1 MKSLLLIQIL
11 ISLFLVMLLWQT
23 FRRWQQA
30 ILSVAELA
38 GWSIL
43 WLTIGVV
50 FWLPN
55 SATKLANILGIGRGA
70 DLVTY
75 IAIIFLLFFIY
86 RLTVRIDKIERNL
99 TKVVRQNAL
108 KEVPFSSGSDQL
120 NKS

>member
-1 MKSLLLIQIL
+1 
-11 ISLFLVMLLWQT
+11 MLLWQT
-23 FRRWQQA
+23 FRRWRQG
-30 ILSVAELA
+30 ILSIVELF
-38 GWSIL
+38 GWGVL
-43 WLTIGVV
+43 WLAIGVV

-75 IAIIFLLFFIY
+75 VAIIFLLFFIY

-108 KEVPFSSGSDQL
+108 KEVPFSSESDQF